1 MVPKVAPARRE
12 CRSPLLGHRTWNGE
26 IGEARTNVARACP
39 VSEEDQIDFVG
50 RGPFPGYP
58 GEIVK
63 ADHAV
68 DDNARGTADGDPALL
83 PPGIDGQHRHRNDT
97 WTGPTV

>member
-1 MVPKVAPARRE
+1 M
-12 CRSPLLGHRTWNGE
+12 
-26 IGEARTNVARACP
+26 GEARTNVARARP
-39 VSEEDQIDFVG
+39 VSEDNQIDFVG
-50 RGPFPGYP
+50 RGPFPDYQGQ
-58 GEIVK
+58 IVK

-68 DDNARGTADGDPALL
+68 DDDARGTVDGDPALL

>member
-12 CRSPLLGHRTWNGE
+12 CRSPLLGHRTRNGE
-26 IGEARTNVARACP
+26 MREARTNVARARP

-50 RGPFPGYP
+50 RGPLPGYP

-68 DDNARGTADGDPALL
+68 HDDARRTADGDPALL